1 MRNPVAS
8 AFRRDVYRQIAGASG
23 ALAFDLSEVRAAD
36 GGVMALLVD
45 LRSELASK
53 GVQAELVGA
62 SGNVRTIVDLYSGH
76 EIIERQKKR
85 APESAIEQVGRAA
98 LRVKDEGKDIL
109 DF

>member
-76 EIIERQKKR
+76 EVIAQQTRRGADR
-85 APESAIEQVGRAA
+85 ATEQVGGAGVGA
-98 LRVKDEGKDIL
+98 KDEGRGNR
-109 DF
+109 